1 MIGEEAAM
9 LRAVLVAVH
18 VTAGVAGLVAGL
30 AAIPPA
36 RPTGLRLRV
45 RQAYLPCLAVLLLA
59 LFALVGVDSPRLES
73 GGRVA
78 FAGLS
83 GLGLV
88 MAYRIV
94 RAGREEARKA
104 PGWQR
109 RYLGHVYF
117 TYISLWI
124 GFLIIAALRLPLP
137 QVAAPLVGIGTLV
150 LGNLLV
156 SAYRQRLPQDGR
168 DETTTPH
175 ATAAP
180 S

>member
-1 MIGEEAAM
+1 M

-18 VTAGVAGLVAGL
+18 VAAGVAGLVAGL
-30 AAIPPA
+30 AAISPA
-36 RPTGLRLRV
+36 RPTGLRLRA
-45 RQAYLPCLAVLLLA
+45 RQSYLPCLAVLLLA
-59 LFALVGVDSPRLES
+59 LLALVGVDWASLEP
-73 GGRVA
+73 GVRVA

-83 GLGLV
+83 GLGFV

-94 RAGREEARKA
+94 RARREEARKA

-117 TYISLWI
+117 TYISLWV
-124 GFLIIAALRLPLP
+124 GFLIIPALRLPLP
-137 QVAAPLVGIGTLV
+137 QVTVPLVGICVLV

-156 SAYRQRLPQDGR
+156 SAYRRRLPQDGR
-168 DETTTPH
+168 DETTAPH
-175 ATAAP
+175 ATAAR